1 MNLYTDLKSELDEES
16 SKEAVRLSVLL
27 NGRAAES
34 FRVLHESLGG
44 QEVISRNALAVR
56 ILTRALTANEVPKQ
70 RRATKVEDSSPKGQS
85 FIANGEGR

>member
-1 MNLYTDLKSELDEES
+1 MNLYSDLKSELDEES

-34 FRVLHESLGG
+34 FRALHESLGG

-56 ILTRALTANEVPKQ
+56 ILSRALMASEVPKQ
-70 RRATKVEDSSPKGQS
+70 RRSTKEGVASAKDHLPL
-85 FIANGEGR
+85 ANGEGR